1 MSTPLHLLI
10 VEDSEDDALLL
21 LRELRKGGFEPRWQR
36 IDTSD
41 ALVTALDREQ
51 WDLVIADFSMPTF
64 SGTEALALLRARDT
78 DLPFIF
84 VSGTIGEEVAV
95 AAMKTGAHDYV
106 MKGNLRRLV
115 PAIERELRDA
125 DMRREHRR
133 IAARVQ
139 HLSYH
144 DVLTDLPN
152 RALLHDRLFQA
163 LATAQREKES
173 LALLILDLDGFK
185 DINDTL
191 GHRVGD
197 ALLQEL
203 GRRLLHVIRDA
214 DTVARLGGDE
224 FAVLLPGIGV
234 EGVERV
240 ARRLLATVE
249 QPFHADQLELTVRAS
264 LGVAFYPNHGETADT
279 LLQHA
284 DIALYAAKDTGNG
297 IAVYAPD
304 MDRHSQQRLVLG
316 SELNQAINGQQLL
329 LQFQPK
335 VRLADRNVLG
345 MELLTYWQH
354 PREGLLPPSRFIGLA
369 EQTGLIRP
377 LTLGVI
383 DGALRAARQWHA
395 NGRHLVV
402 AVNLSPRTL
411 QDERFPDEVAM
422 LVQTAGLPPSTLE
435 LEITENLIIADPG
448 RAMAILTRWNN
459 AGIRLSI
466 DDFGTGY
473 SSLAYL
479 KRLPVHEIK
488 IDRSFITDLARHGD
502 EMIVRST
509 IDLAHN
515 LGLTVVAEG
524 VETQATWDRLAA
536 LGCDAAQ
543 GFYASRPAPL
553 DEITTWLE
561 RWQTSNTLLGP
572 FSRI

>member
-1 MSTPLHLLI
+1 MSTPLRLLI

-36 IDTSD
+36 IDTAD
-41 ALVTALDREQ
+41 ELVTALDREQ
-51 WDLVIADFSMPTF
+51 WDLVIADFSMPQF
-64 SGTEALALLRARDT
+64 SGTDALALLRARDA

-133 IAARVQ
+133 IAARVE
-139 HLSYH
+139 HLAYH

-163 LATAQREKES
+163 LATAQREEES

-203 GRRLLHVIRDA
+203 GRRLLQVIRDA

-224 FAVLLPGIGV
+224 FAVLLPGMGV

-240 ARRLLATVE
+240 ARRLLAAVE
-249 QPFHADQLELTVRAS
+249 EPFNADQLELTVRAS
-264 LGVAFYPNHGETADT
+264 LGVAFYPTHGETADT

-284 DIALYAAKDTGNG
+284 DIALYNAKDSGNG
-297 IAVYAPD
+297 ITIYASD
-304 MDRHSQQRLVLG
+304 MDRHCQQRLVLG
-316 SELNQAINGQQLL
+316 SELNQAIHGQQLL

-335 VRLADRNVLG
+335 VRLADGKVLG

-377 LTLGVI
+377 LTLAVI

-395 NGRHLVV
+395 NHHQLVV
-402 AVNLSPRTL
+402 AANLSPRTL
-411 QDERFPDEVAM
+411 QDERFQDEVAM

-448 RAMAILTRWNN
+448 RAMATLTRWNK

-524 VETQATWDRLAA
+524 VETQSTWDRLAA

-553 DEITTWLE
+553 DEITAWLE
-561 RWQTSNTLLGP
+561 CWQSKTNPAGP
-572 FSRI
+572 FSRS

>member
-1 MSTPLHLLI
+1 MSTPLRLLI

-36 IDTSD
+36 IDTAD
-41 ALVTALDREQ
+41 GLVTALDREQ
-51 WDLVIADFSMPTF
+51 WDLVIADFSMPQF
-64 SGTEALALLRARDT
+64 SGTDALALLRARDT

-133 IAARVQ
+133 IAARVE
-139 HLSYH
+139 HLAYH

-163 LATAQREKES
+163 LATAQREEES

-203 GRRLLHVIRDA
+203 GRRLLQAIRDA

-224 FAVLLPGIGV
+224 FAVLLPGMGV

-240 ARRLLATVE
+240 ARRLLAAVA
-249 QPFHADQLELTVRAS
+249 QPFSADQLELTVRAS
-264 LGVAFYPNHGETADT
+264 LGVAFYPTHGETADT

-284 DIALYAAKDTGNG
+284 DIALYNAKDSGNG
-297 IAVYAPD
+297 IAIYAPD

-316 SELNQAINGQQLL
+316 SELSQAIHGQQLL
-329 LQFQPK
+329 FQFQPK
-335 VRLADRNVLG
+335 VRLADGKVLG

-354 PREGLLPPSRFIGLA
+354 PREGLLPPARFISLA

-377 LTLGVI
+377 LTLAVI

-395 NGRHLVV
+395 DHHQLVV

-411 QDERFPDEVAM
+411 QDERFQDEVAM

-448 RAMAILTRWNN
+448 RAMATLTRWNN

-524 VETQATWDRLAA
+524 VETQSTWDRLAA

-553 DEITTWLE
+553 DEITAWLE
-561 RWQTSNTLLGP
+561 RWQSKTNPAGP
-572 FSRI
+572 ISRS

>member
-1 MSTPLHLLI
+1 MSTPLRLLI

-21 LRELRKGGFEPRWQR
+21 LRELRQGGFDPRWQR
-36 IDTSD
+36 IDTAD
-41 ALVTALDREQ
+41 ALVSALEREQ
-51 WDLVIADFSMPTF
+51 WDLVIADFSIPGF
-64 SGTEALALLRARDT
+64 SGTEALELLRARDG

-95 AAMKTGAHDYV
+95 AAMKAGAHDYV
-106 MKGNLRRLV
+106 MKGNMRRLV

-139 HLSYH
+139 HLAYH

-152 RALLHDRLFQA
+152 RALLHDRLLQA
-163 LATAQREKES
+163 LAMAQREHES

-185 DINDTL
+185 YINDTL

-203 GRRLLHVIRDA
+203 GRRLLKVIRDA

-224 FAVLLPGIGV
+224 FAVLLLGAGEDSV
-234 EGVERV
+234 QRV
-240 ARRLLATVE
+240 ARRLLTAIE

-264 LGVAFYPNHGETADT
+264 LGVAFYPTHGDSADM
-279 LLQHA
+279 LLQRA
-284 DIALYAAKDTGNG
+284 DIAMHTAKESGNG
-297 IAVYAPD
+297 MATYVPD
-304 MDRHSQQRLVLG
+304 MDRHRQQRLMLG
-316 SELNQAINGQQLL
+316 SELNQALQSQQLMF
-329 LQFQPK
+329 QFQPK
-335 VRLADRNVLG
+335 VRLADRTVVG

-369 EQTGLIRP
+369 EETGLIRP
-377 LTLGVI
+377 LTLTVI
-383 DGALRAARQWHA
+383 DAALRAAQQWHVA
-395 NGRHLVV
+395 GQHLVV

-411 QDERFPDEVAM
+411 EDDRFPDEVAM
-422 LVQTAGLPPSTLE
+422 LVQTAGLPPAALE
-435 LEITENLIIADPG
+435 LEITENLIISDPG
-448 RAMAILTRWNN
+448 RAMAILTRWNK

-488 IDRSFITDLARHGD
+488 IDRSFIIDLARHGD

-524 VETQATWDRLAA
+524 VETEATWDRLVT

-543 GFYASRPAPL
+543 GFYASPPAPL
-553 DEITTWLE
+553 PEISAWLE
-561 RWQTSNTLLGP
+561 GWRSTPGATA
-572 FSRI
+572 FSRA

>member
-1 MSTPLHLLI
+1 MGPLRVLI

-21 LRELRKGGFEPRWQR
+21 LRELRHAGYEPRWQR
-36 IDTSD
+36 IETAD
-41 ALVTALDREQ
+41 ALMAALDREP
-51 WDLVIADFSMPTF
+51 WDIVIADFTMPEF
-64 SGTEALALLRARDT
+64 SGTQALALLRARDP

-84 VSGTIGEEVAV
+84 LSGTIGEEVAV
-95 AAMKTGAHDYV
+95 EAMKTGAHDYI

-125 DMRREHRR
+125 DMRREHRQ

-139 HLSYH
+139 HLAYH

-152 RALLHDRLFQA
+152 RALLNDRLYQA
-163 LATAQREKES
+163 LAAAQRERAS
-173 LALLILDLDGFK
+173 LALMILDLDGFK
-185 DINDTL
+185 DINDAL

-203 GRRLLHVIRDA
+203 GQRLRQVIREA

-224 FAVLLPGIGV
+224 FAVLLPGTDV
-234 EGVERV
+234 DAVQRV
-240 ARRLLATVE
+240 ARRLLAAVE
-249 QPFHADQLELTVRAS
+249 EPFHAEQLQLTVRAS
-264 LGVAFYPNHGETADT
+264 LGVAFYPTHGETAEV
-279 LLQHA
+279 LLQRA
-284 DIALYAAKDTGNG
+284 DIAMYVAKEWGSGVAIYTPE
-297 IAVYAPD
+297 I
-304 MDRHSQQRLVLG
+304 DRHSQQRLVLG
-316 SELNQAINGQQLL
+316 SELNHAIQSHQLVL
-329 LQFQPK
+329 HLQPK
-335 VRLADRNVLG
+335 VRLRDRKVLG
-345 MELLTYWQH
+345 MEVLTYWQH
-354 PREGLLPPSRFIGLA
+354 PREGLLPPARFIGLA

-377 LTLGVI
+377 LTLSVI
-383 DGALRAARQWHA
+383 DMALRVEQQWRAA
-395 NGRHLVV
+395 GRDLIV

-422 LVQTAGLPPSTLE
+422 LVQTSGVPPSRLE

-448 RAMAILTRWNN
+448 RAMATLTRWNK

-524 VETQATWDRLAA
+524 VETQATWDRLIA

-543 GFYASRPAPL
+543 GFHVSRPAPL
-553 DEITTWLE
+553 DEITAWLE
-561 RWQTSNTLLGP
+561 RWPEST
-572 FSRI
+572 